1 MNFNQF
7 YTMVKITFPDG
18 SIKDFEKRPTG
29 LEIAQSISEG
39 LARAALAVEIDGKL
53 TDLDHPIKEDSSI
66 KIITFKDKIG
76 VEIFRHSTAHLLAAA
91 VTELFPFAKPT
102 IGPAV
107 EEGFYY
113 DFDHPPFKPE
123 DVDKI
128 EKKMKE
134 LVDKKIPFKRE
145 LISKNE
151 ALTLFKDNEFK
162 LEIIKELEDG
172 QISIYR
178 TGEFVDLCRGPH
190 VPDTGKIK
198 AFKITKIAGAYWRAD
213 AKNKQ
218 LQRVY
223 GISFNDK
230 KDLGDYLKL
239 IEEAEKRDHR
249 KIGKEMD
256 LFMMHELS
264 PGMPFF
270 LPKGMIMLI
279 ELIKFVREYSYGEGY
294 KEVRTP
300 QVFNSELWKISGHW
314 EHYKDDMF
322 CMHHAGDN
330 IDLAIKPMNCP
341 AHMLIFKRDVHSYK
355 ELPLRIAET
364 TTLFRNENSGTLAGL
379 TRVRSLSQDDTHIFL
394 AENQI
399 LAEIKVLLEKVKVI
413 YKVFNLEIDAIHLS
427 TRPEKFL
434 GKKETWDFAELNL
447 KKALD
452 ESGLKYQI
460 NEGDGAFYGP
470 KIDIKVKDALG
481 RQWQLATIQ
490 LDYQLPLRFELFFD
504 DIDGV
509 RKTPIVI
516 HRAILGSMER
526 FMGIIIEHFAG
537 KFPIWISPVQVRIIT
552 VSDRFNNYAEKVKKE
567 LSSAGLRAEFDAR
580 NDTMNK
586 KVREAQL
593 DKIPY
598 ILVVGEKEEKEGTVN
613 VRTRDNTVHGE
624 SKIEDFKNK
633 VLKEIKDKVIS

>member
-1 MNFNQF
+1 
-7 YTMVKITFPDG
+7 MVKITFPDG
-18 SIKDFEKRPTG
+18 SKKDFEKRPTG
-29 LEIAQSISEG
+29 LEIASSISEG
-39 LARAALAVEIDGKL
+39 LARAALAIEVDGKL
-53 TDLDHPIKEDSSI
+53 TDLDHPIKEDAKI
-66 KIITFKDKIG
+66 RIITFKDKVG
-76 VEIFRHSTAHLLAAA
+76 VEIFRHSTAHLMAAA
-91 VTELFPFAKPT
+91 VMELFPYAKPT

-113 DFDHPPFKPE
+113 DFDHVPFKPE
-123 DVDKI
+123 DIDKI

-134 LVDKKIPFKRE
+134 LVDKKIPFKKE
-145 LISKNE
+145 MISKNE
-151 ALTLFKDNEFK
+151 ALVLFKDNEFK
-162 LEIIKELEDG
+162 VEMIKELEEG

-178 TGEFVDLCRGPH
+178 TGDFVDLCRGPH

-198 AFKITKIAGAYWRAD
+198 AFKITKVAGAYWRAD

-230 KDLGDYLKL
+230 KDLNDYLKL

-256 LFMMHELS
+256 LFMTHELA

-279 ELIKFVREYSYGEGY
+279 ELIKFVREFSYGEGY

-300 QVFNSELWKISGHW
+300 HVFNSELWKISGHW
-314 EHYKDDMF
+314 EHYQDDMF
-322 CMHHAGDN
+322 CMHHAEDN
-330 IDLAIKPMNCP
+330 IDLGIKPMNCP

-364 TTLFRNENSGTLAGL
+364 TTLYRNEKSGTLAGL

-399 LAEIKVLLEKVKVI
+399 LGEIKVLLDKIKAI
-413 YKVFNLEIDAIHLS
+413 YKVFNLEMDVIHLS

-434 GKKETWDFAELNL
+434 GKKETWDFAESNL
-447 KKALD
+447 KQALD

-470 KIDIKVKDALG
+470 KIDVKVKDALG

-490 LDYQLPLRFELFFD
+490 LDYQLPQRFELYYD
-504 DIDGV
+504 DVDGV
-509 RKTPIVI
+509 RKTPVVI

-526 FMGIIIEHFAG
+526 FMGIMIEHFAG
-537 KFPIWISPVQVRIIT
+537 KFPVWIAPVQVRIIT
-552 VSDRFNNYAEKVKKE
+552 VADRFNVYAEKVKSE
-567 LSSAGLRAEFDAR
+567 LAIDGLRVEVDCR
-580 NDTMNK
+580 NETINK

-593 DKIPY
+593 DRIPY
-598 ILVVGEKEEKEGTVN
+598 ILVVGEREETDGTVN
-613 VRTRDNTVHGE
+613 IRTRDNVVHGAA
-624 SKIEDFKNK
+624 KVEDFKK
-633 VLKEIKDKVIS
+633 KILKEVKDKVIG